1 MNRRIVPGTF
11 WVGILACALLLLA
24 SPMRASS
31 PSHRLPEVQGIWDG
45 FFLAAEGS
53 TGLVRSDITQQVH
66 RRIAGNGVLL
76 DLEGRALLNAYN
88 FSATVVRD
96 DFVTG
101 TGVTRTGRLVF
112 QAGLETY
119 APRPPEVAFQ
129 TGLEPRAGEAA
140 VMYPEF
146 HFVPSRGGESRISAL
161 LLHPFPAVAPPD
173 IAGRYRGPFVS
184 LSDPIT
190 GAPAD
195 PNFMGFGTMEISSRN
210 ARGYFGGHVDFF
222 LGTNPAPFIS
232 WPFLATT
239 SDAHRV
245 IWISQAKAGRI
256 IYDGVVVPV
265 PADKTVARLDGIFR
279 LFLTD
284 GRSLYNAYNCPI
296 TAR

>member
-161 LLHPFPAVAPPD
+161 LLHPFSGVAPPD
-173 IAGRYRGPFVS
+173 IAGGYLGPFVS
-184 LSDPIT
+184 LPDPIT
-190 GAPAD
+190 GNPPD
-195 PNFMGFGTMEISSRN
+195 STFRGIGRMQISPRN
-210 ARGYFGGHVDFF
+210 RGSFAGRVELF
-222 LGTNPAPFIS
+222 LNPDQPPVIS
-232 WPFLATT
+232 WPMLATT
-239 SDAHRV
+239 SDDRRV
-245 IWISQAKAGRI
+245 IWVSQGAAGRI
-256 IYDGVVVPV
+256 IYDGVVVP
-265 PADKTVARLDGIFR
+265 ASDAESEAFRLDGVFR
-279 LFLTD
+279 LFLTE

-296 TAR
+296 TSR